1 MDSMTPQLWR
11 FLGEPVVLT
20 EMIGR
25 VSFLGEWGQSGL
37 GIKHAEWAAPKAGD
51 QMCSKCG
58 CTGFATFEEAWT
70 HKVKCMPEEREVQ
83 DWVQRK
89 QAAEAVT
96 DAIGNEREVEMEDST
111 VGRSSDDEST
121 AGVSQAKKTEVQKS
135 RAEQEQE
142 FVEMQ
147 KQDLEH
153 ESEEQETHV
162 WVECQCPGQA
172 VRVKGPGAVPLEIW
186 EPREE
191 GDLSL
196 VKSPSA

>member
-1 MDSMTPQLWR
+1 MTGEMRVGKSEGGEGSGEEEPLMDSMTPQLWR

-25 VSFLGEWGQSGL
+25 VFFQGEWGQSRL
-37 GIKHAEWAAPKAGD
+37 GIKHAEWAAPKARD

-83 DWVQRK
+83 DWVQRM

-96 DAIGNEREVEMEDST
+96 DAIGSEREVEMEDST

-121 AGVSQAKKTEVQKS
+121 ASVSQVNELS
-135 RAEQEQE
+135 RC
-142 FVEMQ
+142 FT
-147 KQDLEH
+147 K
-153 ESEEQETHV
+153 
-162 WVECQCPGQA
+162 GQVA
-172 VRVKGPGAVPLEIW
+172 TP
-186 EPREE
+186 
-191 GDLSL
+191 
-196 VKSPSA
+196 